1 MSTLRKAPGAS
12 EERRQKDRSS
22 WKYDHHHDYH
32 ADADVYDDHH
42 DFDDDVYDEKS
53 SGKHHLDPVG
63 GIQRQ
68 RQIPV
73 LAGASERMP
82 PVGSM
87 GWDCVKASTPSGSAC
102 SGTDEMAL
110 R

>member
-42 DFDDDVYDEKS
+42 DYDDDVYDDDHHGDVNDYIQKS
-53 SGKHHLDPVG
+53 QAENTILTQLGEYKDKDKYL
-63 GIQRQ
+63 
-68 RQIPV
+68 
-73 LAGASERMP
+73 
-82 PVGSM
+82 
-87 GWDCVKASTPSGSAC
+87 C
-102 SGTDEMAL
+102 
-110 R
+110 